1 MIGFYVV
8 LAIGIIIL
16 LISQRRRESPTKR
29 IKNKLL

>member
-16 LISQRRRESPTKR
+16 LISQRRRERKPNQKD
-29 IKNKLL
+29 KK